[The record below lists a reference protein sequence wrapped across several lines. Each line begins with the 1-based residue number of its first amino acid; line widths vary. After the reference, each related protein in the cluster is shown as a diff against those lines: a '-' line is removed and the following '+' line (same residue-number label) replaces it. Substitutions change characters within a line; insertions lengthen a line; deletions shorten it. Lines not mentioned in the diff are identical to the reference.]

1 MEFIKKIFKST
12 NGTLNAIM
20 LIVLGISLMFNF
32 PGNELVAIVTAI
44 ISFVGLVREW
54 LKSDFKFEWLS
65 NAVFYIVAGLS
76 ALIPQWAGLFEA
88 LAGLVDAVL
97 KNDMNLII
105 AAAVVFLNV
114 LIQQFGKKKEEPAD
128 A

>member
-1 MEFIKKIFKST
+1 MEFIKKFFGST
-12 NGTLNAIM
+12 NATLNAV
-20 LIVLGISLMFNF
+20 LLLVLGVSLLFNF
-32 PGNELVAIVTAI
+32 PGNELIAI
-44 ISFVGLVREW
+44 ITSLIAFVGLVREW
-54 LKSDFKFEWLS
+54 SKGGVKFGW
-65 NAVFYIVAGLS
+65 NNGVVYIIAGLS

-88 LAGLVDAVL
+88 LAGLVDAIL

-114 LIQQFGKKKEEPAD
+114 LIQQFGKKKEQPGD

>member
-20 LIVLGISLMFNF
+20 LIVLGVSLLFNF

-54 LKSDFKFEWLS
+54 LKSDFKFEWAS
-65 NAVFYIVAGLS
+65 NAVAYIVAGLA
-76 ALIPQWAGLFEA
+76 ALFPLLAGLFEA
-88 LAGLVDAVL
+88 GAGLVEAILSGDI
-97 KNDMNLII
+97 NLII
-105 AAAVVFLNV
+105 AAGIVFLNM
-114 LIQQFGKKKEEPAD
+114 LIQQIGKKKEEQA
-128 A
+128 